1 MNEDVDK
8 LIENEVKGQKGVFF
22 SMLAATLGTNIL
34 ANILAGKR
42 VKAKIPEQEVIRAGE
57 GNIGVGKDFYCHLI
71 L

>member
-22 SMLAATLGTNIL
+22 SMLAAILGTNVL

-42 VKAKIPEQEVIRAGE
+42 VKAK
-57 GNIGVGKDFYCHLI
+57 K
-71 L
+71 